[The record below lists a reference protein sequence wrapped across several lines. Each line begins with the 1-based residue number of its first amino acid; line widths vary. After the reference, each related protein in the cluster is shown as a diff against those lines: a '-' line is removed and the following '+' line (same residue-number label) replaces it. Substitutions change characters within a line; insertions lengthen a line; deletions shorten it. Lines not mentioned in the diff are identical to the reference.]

1 MGETQYSGIITDY
14 SATKQFGWVKCPE
27 IPDKE
32 VLVELDAYS
41 GEPYAMFY
49 DKGMASFVNGQRI
62 VFTLRPADDS
72 PYDDPR
78 AASWRFAK

>member
-1 MGETQYSGIITDY
+1 MGEMKYSGTITDY

-27 IPDKE
+27 ATVKE
-32 VLVELDAYS
+32 VLVQLETYS
-41 GEPYAMFY
+41 GEPYAMLH

-62 VFTLRPADDS
+62 VFTLRPADDN